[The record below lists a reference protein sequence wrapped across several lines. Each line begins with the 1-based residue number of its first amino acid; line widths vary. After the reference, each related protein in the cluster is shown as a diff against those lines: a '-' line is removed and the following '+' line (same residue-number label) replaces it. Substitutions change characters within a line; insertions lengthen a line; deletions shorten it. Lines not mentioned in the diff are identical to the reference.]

1 MKETVKDLWKKL
13 LLQVRKMR
21 KNPAAYASWLGSDF
35 TRRRTPSFEK
45 VVLILLTISCE
56 SLGKN
61 LMKVFRFQEKAFV
74 QSLGGAISQLYR
86 FSFSRKKYGG
96 HHLLAA
102 DGMSLKSSVYP
113 ADPLSYLPGT
123 DRRHRW
129 NKHLINAPF

>member
-1 MKETVKDLWKKL
+1 MKETVKDLRKKL

-86 FSFSRKKYGG
+86 FSFSRKEVRGTPSAGSRWYVFEIIGVPG
-96 HHLLAA
+96 R
-102 DGMSLKSSVYP
+102 STFIP
-113 ADPLSYLPGT
+113 ARYRPP
-123 DRRHRW
+123 
-129 NKHLINAPF
+129 A